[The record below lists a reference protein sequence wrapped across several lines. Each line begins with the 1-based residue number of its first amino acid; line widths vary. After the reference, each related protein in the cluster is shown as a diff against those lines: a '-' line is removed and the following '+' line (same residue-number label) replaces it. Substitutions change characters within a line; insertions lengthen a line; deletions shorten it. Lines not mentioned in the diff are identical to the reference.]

1 MLKWHE
7 RYSVGR
13 SLLIQKQA
21 FGGKNMICGPSR
33 VTAVVFS
40 HEMTICP
47 PSPFLPPEI
56 SKIVASERSFGREVI
71 KKATPRL
78 KYSLHTFS
86 LGVWLLCFIQVF
98 SRVKL

>member
-13 SLLIQKQA
+13 SLSIQKQA

-40 HEMTICP
+40 HEMNMPALSFFTSGNQQNSGLRAYFVGKGMFGSQAAGC
-47 PSPFLPPEI
+47 
-56 SKIVASERSFGREVI
+56 KI
-71 KKATPRL
+71 
-78 KYSLHTFS
+78 
-86 LGVWLLCFIQVF
+86 
-98 SRVKL
+98 

>member
-21 FGGKNMICGPSR
+21 FGGKNMICGPSM

-56 SKIVASERSFGREVI
+56 SKIVASERILLVRGCSGVRQPAV
-71 KKATPRL
+71 
-78 KYSLHTFS
+78 KYE
-86 LGVWLLCFIQVF
+86 
-98 SRVKL
+98 